1 VRLPLRTGLLV
12 VAGLAIGGLATG
24 AVPAG
29 SALAS
34 GQVCE
39 GVVVDEGTGAA
50 PAPQTAE
57 VAPGASDLDALGAAG
72 DTATE
77 NSSGLVCAI
86 NAYPLNGLQSCL
98 NTAGSLYYYWSYW
111 EGDPATNT
119 WTYAPVGPAEHT
131 VSAGQTYV
139 EGWRYQDPG
148 PDGPSATK
156 PSVTPAAAFAQACP
170 GVTPVSSSGG
180 GGGGG
185 SGGGGGGGG
194 APGGTVTTTSPP
206 ATTATG
212 ASGTAGGAVAPAPAP
227 ASAPGAPGPT
237 SAAPNRSGTGPGSVA
252 PTGGSG
258 STTTTTT
265 TASGT
270 APLSTRRAAAAK
282 LALASAAAH
291 RGSGGDSALPVI
303 LVAVLIGL
311 IGAAAWYR
319 WRRRPVEE

>member
-1 VRLPLRTGLLV
+1 MRPPLRTGLLV
-12 VAGLAIGGLATG
+12 VAGLAIGGLVTS

-29 SALAS
+29 PALAS

-57 VAPGASDLDALGAAG
+57 VAPGASDLDALDAAG
-72 DTATE
+72 DTATQ

-86 NAYPLNGLQSCL
+86 NAYPPNGLQACL

-170 GVTPVSSSGG
+170 GVTPVSSVGWRWRWG
-180 GGGGG
+180 RWQRGRQRWRWC
-185 SGGGGGGGG
+185 
-194 APGGTVTTTSPP
+194 
-206 ATTATG
+206 
-212 ASGTAGGAVAPAPAP
+212 AGRNRHHHVGPDDDLDGAVRVGSRRRGAGARVGVR
-227 ASAPGAPGPT
+227 SARAHLCRAEPLRDGARIRARRRGERLDVHHDDHRLRATPP
-237 SAAPNRSGTGPGSVA
+237 S
-252 PTGGSG
+252 
-258 STTTTTT
+258 
-265 TASGT
+265 
-270 APLSTRRAAAAK
+270 STRRAGGQARPGE
-282 LALASAAAH
+282 
-291 RGSGGDSALPVI
+291 RGGARRLGG
-303 LVAVLIGL
+303 
-311 IGAAAWYR
+311 
-319 WRRRPVEE
+319 

>member
-1 VRLPLRTGLLV
+1 MRPPLRTGLLV
-12 VAGLAIGGLATG
+12 VAGLAIGGLVTS

-57 VAPGASDLDALGAAG
+57 VAPGASDLDALDAAG
-72 DTATE
+72 DTATQ

-86 NAYPLNGLQSCL
+86 NAYPPNGLQACL

-185 SGGGGGGGG
+185 GGSGGGSGGGG

-206 ATTATG
+206 PTTSTG
-212 ASGTAGGAVAPAPAP
+212 PSGSAAGAVAPAPAP
-227 ASAPGAPGPT
+227 ASGAPGPT

-270 APLSTRRAAAAK
+270 PPLSTRRAAAK

-291 RGSGGDSALPVI
+291 GGSGGDSALPVI

-311 IGAAAWYR
+311 LGAAAWYR